1 MSVPKQGNE
10 TRESIL
16 PNSQPA
22 GFGYL
27 GSPYNVA
34 DSLLSPA
41 QVGVHKG
48 DDMGSVIDAV
58 KGVAFYTDQIG
69 FGNSSSKLTQGMPL
83 KPLGLNY
90 FMNTGQT
97 CSNGAQMYQYFE
109 GIPTGNALGK
119 NVQRAMKEMG
129 MPALQGLVPGMIED
143 AEGALNPGPLLNA
156 MLGTGYPQ
164 CRLVKRQVGDA
175 YGHIQD
181 PNDGTVW
188 IEQPETAV
196 KGPDG
201 LMYQERWIQD
211 TDSQGNPISLDRDM
225 WVSEPKTMNPDG
237 SPVTKEGFSNSLITP
252 VSMGVLGILLVVAF
266 GILRRK

>member
-1 MSVPKQGNE
+1 
-10 TRESIL
+10 
-16 PNSQPA
+16 
-22 GFGYL
+22 
-27 GSPYNVA
+27 
-34 DSLLSPA
+34 
-41 QVGVHKG
+41 
-48 DDMGSVIDAV
+48 
-58 KGVAFYTDQIG
+58 
-69 FGNSSSKLTQGMPL
+69 MPL

-97 CSNGAQMYQYFE
+97 CSNGAKMYQYFE

-156 MLGTGYPQ
+156 MLGSGYPQ

-188 IEQPETAV
+188 IEQPDTAV

-201 LMYQERWIQD
+201 LMYQERWVQD
-211 TDSQGNPISLDRDM
+211 VDSNGNPISLERDK

-237 SPVTKEGFSNSLITP
+237 SPVTKEGFSSSMITP

-266 GILRRK
+266 GILRKK